1 MGDTHVH
8 RVHTQGRAG
17 MSQRVIGTWGCLVAL
32 LSLWCVAES
41 AWESTGAL
49 VLDIS
54 RSMQDNDPHNIRNEG
69 EQTFIDLLNSV
80 EGNHLGVVFFGA
92 KARVMQPVL
101 AIQRETLKSL
111 KESLPPI
118 DSRAQRTEI
127 GLGMAKGVELL
138 EGRGGTRYLVVMS
151 DGELDRSG
159 RGAQRRT
166 RDDELALRELRTL
179 FPKLRQEN
187 ILVFTIALTEYSRK
201 ALAGGAEQQP
211 NTPIQMTA
219 GELLL
224 KEIADS
230 TNGKFYRI
238 LRQRDYL
245 DAFLDIFLQV
255 RPPTLHTLPRQ
266 ADGRFYLNQFD
277 AEALVIGPREM
288 ILVTPRGQ
296 RFGLGLATPAESPW
310 VRVYPYQHWSLAILS
325 RPLGDLAE
333 YEGIYQVVDQNGN
346 PVQDTKALVHS
357 TITLAWE
364 HPPKQEYAL
373 HEVLQLGVKVHSL
386 GLRNLQ
392 EDTQLAEFL
401 KGTEIVASLW
411 PPHAPLPVS
420 RRLTTR
426 GEDGPFVFTG
436 TFEETVTKGDYRLE
450 VELLSEQHPSLNRK
464 LGTSFKVGAPYFHF
478 AVMRHGLSSAA
489 PVLASGNGRAQE
501 TIFAGDR
508 VELVAE
514 LAGGTAVDFRREPM
528 VRAEVWRN
536 GQSWQVFPLERVS
549 QGETVRYRSQL
560 FTLPS
565 AGPYSVTFRVEG
577 NSMAEVWDDRLIS
590 TKSLRVHPV
599 QIVYP
604 TKLTVTPTP
613 WTAGRIIK
621 YISLV
626 GMALGMACAAGMAFI
641 GHYVRTPLR
650 GWLLSTGVGTPQL
663 FVLNSN
669 PKEEA
674 WRRVFPRKG
683 ATIGT
688 EPHCDYQLDRRE
700 TGVEIDAEIYA
711 GPWWERTGALYLR
724 SFRTPSHV
732 SVNGTDVTD
741 KRGILLTTGE
751 TLQTPVCVRFGN
763 YEMSFDA

>member
-1 MGDTHVH
+1 M
-8 RVHTQGRAG
+8 RR
-17 MSQRVIGTWGCLVAL
+17 RVIGTWGCLVAL

-41 AWESTGAL
+41 AWESTGVL

-54 RSMQDNDPHNIRNEG
+54 RSMQDNDPHNIRSDG

-92 KARVMQPVL
+92 KARVMQPVT

-127 GLGMAKGVELL
+127 GLGMAKGVEIL

-159 RGAQRRT
+159 RAAQRWT
-166 RDDELALRELRTL
+166 RDDELALRELRAL
-179 FPKLRQEN
+179 YPKLRQEN

-201 ALAGGAEQQP
+201 ALAGGAEPQP
-211 NTPIQMTA
+211 NAPIQMTA

-224 KEIADS
+224 KEIAES

-255 RPPTLHTLPRQ
+255 RPPTLYTLPRQ
-266 ADGRFYLNQFD
+266 ADGKFYLNQFD
-277 AEALVIGPREM
+277 AEAIVIGPRDM

-296 RFGLGLATPAESPW
+296 RFGLGLAAPAESPW
-310 VRVYPYQHWSLAILS
+310 VRVYPYQHWSLAIFS
-325 RPLGDLAE
+325 RPFGDLAG

-357 TITLAWE
+357 AITLAWE

-373 HEVLQLGVKVHSL
+373 HEVLQLGVKVHSF

-401 KGTEIVASLW
+401 KGAEIVASIWL
-411 PPHAPLPVS
+411 PHAPLPVS
-420 RRLTTR
+420 RRLTPR
-426 GEDGPFVFTG
+426 GEDGQFVFTG
-436 TFEETVTKGDYRLE
+436 TFEETVTEGDYRLE

-464 LGTSFKVGAPYFHF
+464 IGTSFKVGAPYFHF
-478 AVMRHGLSSAA
+478 AVMRHGLSTAS

-501 TIFAGDR
+501 AVFAGDR
-508 VELVAE
+508 VELLAE

-565 AGPYSVTFRVEG
+565 AGAYSVTFRAEG
-577 NSMAEVWDDRLIS
+577 NAMAEVWDDRLIS
-590 TKSLRVHPV
+590 TKSLRVNPV

-604 TKLTVTPTP
+604 TKLTVAPTP
-613 WTAGRIIK
+613 WTTGRIIK

-650 GWLLSTGVGTPQL
+650 GWLLSTGPGTPQL

-732 SVNGTDVTD
+732 SVNGVEVTD
-741 KRGILLTTGE
+741 KRGVILTDGE
-751 TLQTPVCVRFGN
+751 TLEKPVHVRFGN